1 MVRGVMESSIQ
12 EGEGDEVEED
22 RTRKKSSYDP
32 VSRIAE
38 IFPFCVPST
47 VFYKRTVL

>member
-38 IFPFCVPST
+38 IFPFLRAKHR
-47 VFYKRTVL
+47 FLWTVL